1 MDRHGWILQFF
12 IESKL
17 FQLVVEEE
25 ENFFSLQIF
34 EQGKYFMQSVFMDKN
49 AAHWLMHS
57 LEHIV
62 IGVNPKHFFTLREG
76 DVAYTL
82 QRGSNS
88 FGPIFISDRAQSRRD
103 EEIYH
108 YSYKQGTTRLE
119 GHGIE

>member
-1 MDRHGWILQFF
+1 MGGFCSFF
-12 IESKL
+12 IELKL
-17 FQLVVEEE
+17 FQLVVEEGGD
-25 ENFFSLQIF
+25 FFSLKIF

-76 DVAYTL
+76 DVAYML

-88 FGPIFISDRAQSRRD
+88 FGQ
-103 EEIYH
+103 Y
-108 YSYKQGTTRLE
+108 L
-119 GHGIE
+119 